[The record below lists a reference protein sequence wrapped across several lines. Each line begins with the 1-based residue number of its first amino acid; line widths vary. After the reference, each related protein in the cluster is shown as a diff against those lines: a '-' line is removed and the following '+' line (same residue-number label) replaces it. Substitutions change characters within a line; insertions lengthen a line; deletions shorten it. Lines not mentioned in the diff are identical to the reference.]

1 VELTLAIET
10 SSATYGVAV
19 FDARRIHATRTVQR
33 TDPAFVSIGE
43 LVAACVGAAGLPFDA
58 ISRVSVDLGPGN
70 LGSVRAGVAY
80 ANGLGFSLGIPVVGV
95 NSLRLLALTAVP
107 AADSPVLCVRK
118 SASGHVYAGLFT
130 PDGQAV
136 YRHGPHGEAVRSLAG
151 GEDSLVLAGALI
163 EETRQFLG
171 GVRRRDS
178 GVAVPDVTV
187 QQRAIEAD
195 HHVAA
200 SPASPITEA
209 SPLFSP
215 VEDPANHD

>member
-1 VELTLAIET
+1 MELTLAIET
-10 SSATYGVAV
+10 SSANYGVAI
-19 FDARRIHATRTVQR
+19 FDTRQTRTVRAVRR

-43 LVAACVGAAGLPFDA
+43 LVAASVSSAGLEFDA
-58 ISRVSVDLGPGN
+58 IGRVSVDLGPGN

-107 AADSPVLCVRK
+107 TADSPVLCVRK

-130 PDGQAV
+130 TDGRAV
-136 YRHGPHGEAVRSLAG
+136 YRHGPHQETVRSLADG
-151 GEDSLVLAGALI
+151 QDSLVLAGILI
-163 EETRQFLG
+163 KETQHFLG
-171 GVRRRDS
+171 DVACLDS
-178 GVAVPDVTV
+178 GIEAPDVTV

-195 HHVAA
+195 HHIAA

-209 SPLFSP
+209 ASMFSP
-215 VEDPANHD
+215 VEDRANP

>member
-19 FDARRIHATRTVQR
+19 FDTGRILAARMVQR

-43 LVAACVGAAGLPFDA
+43 LAAACVGAAGLGFDA
-58 ISRVSVDLGPGN
+58 IGRVSVDLGPGN

-95 NSLRLLALTAVP
+95 DSLRLLALTAVP

-118 SASGHVYAGLFT
+118 SARDHVYAGLFT
-130 PDGQAV
+130 PDGRAV
-136 YRHGPHGEAVRSLAG
+136 YRHGPHGETVRSLADG
-151 GEDSLVLAGALI
+151 QDTLVLAGSLI
-163 EETRQFLG
+163 KETQQFLG
-171 GVRRRDS
+171 GVSAHDI

-187 QQRAIEAD
+187 QQRAIED
-195 HHVAA
+195 NHHVVAG
-200 SPASPITEA
+200 PASPITEA
-209 SPLFSP
+209 ASLFNP